1 MRLLEKI
8 AHARKGFAD
17 ILEVIFRI
25 ILALF
30 ACTILLAISYLGI
43 DHYINSNY
51 QTGEYPGWPE
61 WWSGDLL
68 KHREESLS
76 IIDAL
81 RYAFDFASGIVIVVV
96 VTFVLLGLYEAVRNA
111 PR

>member
-8 AHARKGFAD
+8 AHTRKGLAD
-17 ILEVIFRI
+17 ILDTVLRI
-25 ILALF
+25 ILAVLV
-30 ACTILLAISYLGI
+30 CTILLALSYLGI

-51 QTGEYPGWPE
+51 PPGEYPGWLE

-76 IIDAL
+76 IMDAL
-81 RYAFDFASGIVIVVV
+81 RYAFDFASGIVIAVV
-96 VTFVLLGLYEAVRNA
+96 VTFGLLGLYEAVRNA
-111 PR
+111 RR